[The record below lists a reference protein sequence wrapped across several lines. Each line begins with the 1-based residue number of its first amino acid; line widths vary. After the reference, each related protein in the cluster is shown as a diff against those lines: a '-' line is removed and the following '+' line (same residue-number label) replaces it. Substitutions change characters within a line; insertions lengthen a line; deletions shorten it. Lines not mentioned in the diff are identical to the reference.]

1 MIPGAIHVVSASAGS
16 GKTHRLVDELER
28 AITSDKAPVRP
39 EAVIATT
46 FTVKAAAELRERVRS
61 RLLEAGH
68 VEKAQRL
75 GAARIGTVN
84 SVCSQLVS
92 DFAFELGLSP
102 EVLVL
107 DEPAANEAFRRAL
120 SSVVSE
126 RRDDGDARVVTTAS
140 DAGAALMELTERWPG
155 LSWLEDVRTIAAKA
169 RENRMSP
176 AALRACAPRSV
187 EGLLGC
193 FGPAAK
199 DGTALERALA
209 QAAAAFVKGPLDGTK
224 KTAGVLAFARQI
236 DSRLRAGRPLAWCD
250 WAKIVTQET
259 AVKSHDAYEPV
270 RLAARGHE
278 RHPALRGELRRCI
291 ESVFDLA
298 AQAIEAYEAYKREW
312 GLMDFVDQEVKALE
326 LLARPDVRE
335 MLREQVDLVL
345 VDEFQDTSP
354 LQLEIF
360 LALSSVAPRS
370 VWVGD
375 QKQAIYGFRG
385 TDPALMD
392 AAIDAVVSESGE
404 GAHESL
410 RYSWRSRAELVRLTS
425 DIFAPAFEAHG
436 LPAGRVR
443 LEPAPKI
450 AGRTDDLGPVVE
462 AWVLATKNQ
471 ADDAAAVAAATRQLL
486 ADDGVRVRDEVT
498 EEERRVAPRD
508 VAILCRSGDSCAR
521 VAGALEAAGIR
532 AVRPRLG
539 LVKTPEARL
548 VLAALRL
555 WVEPRQALASAE
567 IGRLLTRP
575 DAADD
580 WLNAVIDAPGT
591 AYTDQAEVERV
602 AQARAALPLAG
613 PLAAFDAAIE
623 AAGVRET
630 CLRWGRSPQR
640 LANLDA
646 LRAFAHRYVAT
657 SGAEGEAATVA
668 GLVAHLGSLAD
679 DEADEQATLSREDA
693 VTVGTLHSAKGLE
706 WPVTVLHAIDSGW
719 KPSAFGVHVVGDR
732 EQFDFEDP
740 LGGRWIR
747 YWPDPYTPERRPPKW
762 EGRTEM
768 HDRVRSG
775 AEHREAARRQNRE
788 TLRLLYV
795 GWTRAR
801 DRLVLA
807 GRAGKVIGDTLGL
820 LEDEQGLS
828 LLCEPEAECVWA
840 GRSVAVKIREVG
852 PAESVPGRPE
862 AGLGYD
868 AAGPREFP
876 PATRVVSSVAVT
888 GALGEAEVLTAVPF
902 VQLPVDWAALGSAVH
917 AFFAGDRHGL
927 DGRPAMAE
935 ELLARWGVQ
944 GSMRADA
951 LLAASDALRAWAS
964 RRWPHAA
971 WHREWP
977 VRAREANGTE
987 LTGYADLVLMDEDG
1001 FVLVDHKCLSG
1012 TRDEALAACAEYAGQ
1027 LAAYADVIAGA
1038 TARRC
1043 GGCFIHLV
1051 TQGVVVE
1058 CGQSCSLSRRRP
1070 RWAVSR

>member
-1 MIPGAIHVVSASAGS
+1 VTPGAIHLVSASAGS
-16 GKTHRLVDELER
+16 GKTYRLVDKLEK
-28 AITSDKAPVRP
+28 AITSDKDPVRP

-68 VEKAQRL
+68 VEEAQRL

-102 EVLVL
+102 EVQVL
-107 DEPAANEAFRRAL
+107 DEPAANDAFRRAL
-120 SSVVSE
+120 SSVVSVRGE
-126 RRDDGDARVVTTAS
+126 DGDDDAATTAS

-155 LSWLEDVRTIAAKA
+155 LNWLEDVRTIAAKA

-176 AALRACAPRSV
+176 AAIRAYGSRSA

-199 DGTALERALA
+199 DGAALERALA
-209 QAAAAFVKGPLDGTK
+209 KSVAAFVKGPLDETK
-224 KTAGVLAFARQI
+224 KTAGVLAFVRQV
-236 DSRLRAGRPLAWCD
+236 DSRLRAGRPLPWCD
-250 WAKIVTQET
+250 WAKLVAQDP

-278 RHPALRGELRRCI
+278 RHPALRDELRRRV
-291 ESVFDLA
+291 EAVFELA
-298 AQAIEAYEAYKREW
+298 ARAIEAYESYKREW
-312 GLMDFVDQEVKALE
+312 GLMDFVDQEVKALQ
-326 LLARPDVRE
+326 LLARQDVRE

-354 LQLEIF
+354 LQLDIF
-360 LALSSVAPRS
+360 LALSRIAPRT

-392 AAIDAVVSESGE
+392 AAIDAIVAESGE

-410 RYSWRSRAELVRLTS
+410 PYSWRSRAELVRLTS
-425 DIFAPAFEAHG
+425 DVFAPAFEAHG

-450 AGRTDDLGPVVE
+450 AERPDDMGPVVE
-462 AWVLATKNQ
+462 AWLLATRNQ
-471 ADDAAAVAAATRQLL
+471 ADDAAAVAEATRQLL
-486 ADDGVRVRDEVT
+486 DDDGLRVRDDVT
-498 EEERRVAPRD
+498 EEERRVVARD

-539 LVKTPEARL
+539 LMKTPEARL
-548 VLAALRL
+548 ALAALRL
-555 WVEPRQALASAE
+555 WVEPRQALAAAE
-567 IGRLLTRP
+567 IGRLLTHP
-575 DAADD
+575 GAAGE

-591 AYTDQAEVERV
+591 AYTDQAEVERI
-602 AQARAALPLAG
+602 ARARAALPLAG
-613 PLAAFDAAIE
+613 PLVAFDAAIE
-623 AAGVRET
+623 AAGLRET
-630 CLRWGRSPQR
+630 CLRWGRSAQR

-646 LRAFAHRYVAT
+646 LRAFAHRYVANCGT
-657 SGAEGEAATVA
+657 EGEAATVA

-679 DEADEQATLSREDA
+679 DEADEQATLSRENA

-719 KPSAFGVHVVGDR
+719 KPSAFGVHVVSDR

-747 YWPDPYTPERRPPKW
+747 YWPDPYVPERRPAKW

-768 HDRVRSG
+768 HERVRSG
-775 AEHREAARRQNRE
+775 VEHRVAEQRQNRE

-801 DRLVLA
+801 DRLVLT

-820 LEDEQGLS
+820 LEDQQGLP

-840 GRSVAVKIREVG
+840 GRTVAVKIREVG
-852 PAESVPGRPE
+852 PAEAVPGTPE
-862 AGLGYD
+862 AGFGYD
-868 AAGPREFP
+868 AAGPHEFP

-888 GALGEAEVLTAVPF
+888 GTLGESEVLTAVPF

-917 AFFAGDRHGL
+917 AFFAGDRPGL
-927 DGRPAMAE
+927 DGRLDMAE

-951 LLAASDALRAWAS
+951 LLAASSALSAWAA
-964 RRWPHAA
+964 RRWPHAT
-971 WHREWP
+971 WCREWP
-977 VRAREANGTE
+977 VRARETDGTE
-987 LTGYADLVLMDEDG
+987 LAGYADLVLMDEES
-1001 FVLVDHKCLSG
+1001 FVLIDHKCLSG
-1012 TRDEALAACAEYAGQ
+1012 TREEALAGCAECAGQ
-1027 LAAYADVIAGA
+1027 LAGYANVIARA
-1038 TARRC
+1038 TGKRP

-1058 CGQSCSLSRRRP
+1058 CEGP
-1070 RWAVSR
+1070 KP

>member
-1 MIPGAIHVVSASAGS
+1 MTP
-16 GKTHRLVDELER
+16 
-28 AITSDKAPVRP
+28 
-39 EAVIATT
+39 
-46 FTVKAAAELRERVRS
+46 
-61 RLLEAGH
+61 
-68 VEKAQRL
+68 
-75 GAARIGTVN
+75 
-84 SVCSQLVS
+84 
-92 DFAFELGLSP
+92 
-102 EVLVL
+102 
-107 DEPAANEAFRRAL
+107 
-120 SSVVSE
+120 
-126 RRDDGDARVVTTAS
+126 AS

-155 LSWLEDVRTIAAKA
+155 LNWLEDVRKIAAKA
-169 RENRMSP
+169 RENSMSP
-176 AALRACAPRSV
+176 AAVRACASRSV
-187 EGLLGC
+187 EGLLGY

-199 DGTALERALA
+199 DGAALERALE
-209 QAAAAFVKGPLDGTK
+209 QAVAAFLKGPLDETK
-224 KTAGVLAFARQI
+224 KTAGVVAFARQV
-236 DSRLRAGRPLAWCD
+236 DSRLRAGRPLPWCD
-250 WAKIVTQET
+250 WAKLVTQDP

-278 RHPALRGELRRCI
+278 RHPALRDELRRCI
-291 ESVFDLA
+291 GSVFDLA
-298 AQAIEAYEAYKREW
+298 AQAIEAYESYKREW
-312 GLMDFVDQEVKALE
+312 GLMDFVDQEVKALQ
-326 LLARPDVRE
+326 LLARPDVQE

-354 LQLEIF
+354 LQLDIF
-360 LALSSVAPRS
+360 LALSRIAPRS

-392 AAIDAVVSESGE
+392 AAIDAIVSESGE
-404 GAHESL
+404 EAHESL
-410 RYSWRSRAELVRLTS
+410 PYSWRSRAELVRLTS

-436 LPAGRVR
+436 MPAGRVR

-450 AGRTDDLGPVVE
+450 AERPDDMGPVVE
-462 AWVLATKNQ
+462 AWLLTTRNQ

-486 ADDGVRVRDEVT
+486 EDDAVRVRDEVT
-498 EEERRVAPRD
+498 GEERRVVARD
-508 VAILCRSGDSCAR
+508 IAILCRSGDSCAR
-521 VAGALEAAGIR
+521 VAAALEAAGIR

-539 LVKTPEARL
+539 LMKTPEARL

-555 WVEPRQALASAE
+555 WVEPRQALAAAE
-567 IGRLLTRP
+567 IGRLLAHP
-575 DAADD
+575 GAADD

-591 AYTDQAEVERV
+591 AFTDQAEVERI
-602 AQARAALPLAG
+602 AKAREGLPLAG
-613 PLAAFDAAIE
+613 PLAAFDAAVE

-646 LRAFAHRYVAT
+646 LRAFAHRYVARCGT
-657 SGAEGEAATVA
+657 EGEAATVA
-668 GLVAHLGSLAD
+668 GLVAHLGALAD
-679 DEADEQATLSREDA
+679 DEADEQATLSRENA

-706 WPVTVLHAIDSGW
+706 WPVTVLHAIDTGW
-719 KPSAFGVHVVGDR
+719 KPSAFGVHVVSDR

-747 YWPDPYTPERRPPKW
+747 YWPDPYAPERRSTKSD
-762 EGRTEM
+762 GKTEM
-768 HDRVRSG
+768 HERVRSG
-775 AEHREAARRQNRE
+775 AEHREAERRQNRE

-801 DRLVLA
+801 DRLVLT
-807 GRAGKVIGDTLGL
+807 GRTGKVIGDTLGL
-820 LEDEQGLS
+820 LEDNRGLS
-828 LLCEPEAECVWA
+828 LLCEPAAECVWA
-840 GRSVAVKIREVG
+840 GRTVAVKIREVG
-852 PAESVPGRPE
+852 PADAVPGTPE
-862 AGLGYD
+862 AGVGYD

-876 PATRVVSSVAVT
+876 PAARVVSSIAVT
-888 GALGEAEVLTAVPF
+888 GTLGESEVLTAVPF

-917 AFFAGDRHGL
+917 AFFAGDRPGL

-951 LLAASDALRAWAS
+951 LLAASDALYAWAG
-964 RRWPHAA
+964 RHWPHAT

-987 LTGYADLVLMDEDG
+987 LTGYADLVLMDGDG

-1012 TRDEALAACAEYAGQ
+1012 TRDEALAGCAEYAGQ
-1027 LAAYADVIAGA
+1027 LAAYADVIAMA
-1038 TARRC
+1038 TSKRP

-1058 CGQSCSLSRRRP
+1058 CRVPSRP
-1070 RWAVSR
+1070 APA